1 VPPQVDDPADAVT
14 DERRPTDITQLSD
27 AIGTNDRT
35 AASRPTIAS
44 GQSSEIADVDAALPT
59 EGAPVIRQSHHVTLC
74 PRRRTVRTY
83 VRNPMNERRRF
94 GVGLCTQDTGAPEE
108 ALDCEC
114 GLYLGD
120 ISAWRIGRR

>member
-1 VPPQVDDPADAVT
+1 VPPQVNDPSDAVT

-59 EGAPVIRQSHHVTLC
+59 EGAPVIRQRHHRHIVPAQPNC
-74 PRRRTVRTY
+74 PH
-83 VRNPMNERRRF
+83 
-94 GVGLCTQDTGAPEE
+94 LCTESDE
-108 ALDCEC
+108 
-114 GLYLGD
+114 
-120 ISAWRIGRR
+120 